1 MISLNETM
9 TYRSIAGCMIV
20 LGLIGWYFLGPQLG
34 GAVGLAIG
42 SLCSLA
48 TLVNLR
54 HRCGGCGKRTDGHL
68 LSGKEKESLWLR
80 RLSYFGGSVAF
91 AAGAVVLYLKFSG
104 RTG

>member
-9 TYRSIAGCMIV
+9 TYRSIAGTMIV
-20 LGLIGWYFLGPQLG
+20 LGLVTGYFLGPLLG
-34 GAVGLAIG
+34 GAVALGIA
-42 SLCSLA
+42 SLCSLT

-68 LSGKEKESLWLR
+68 LSNRETRSLWLR
-80 RLSYFGGSVAF
+80 RLGYFAGSAAF
-91 AAGAVVLYLKFSG
+91 AAGAVLLYLKFSG